1 MYDLRS
7 DTFTQPSQEMRKAM
21 YLAETGDD
29 VYGEDPTAVKLQEIA
44 AEITGK
50 EESLIVSSGCMG
62 NLIPHMI
69 KGGRGKEVLCAASS
83 HIVQHE
89 IGAVVSLSGT
99 LPVIVP
105 SDNGIMAP
113 DDVRK
118 SIHGYAYDM
127 SETAMIEVENTTSG
141 LIYPLPVMQEIKKTA
156 EEHGLWVHLDGAR
169 IFNASVET
177 GIPVREYAA
186 ASDDITFCLSK
197 GLGCPAFSV
206 LSSTH
211 GFIKEAKR
219 CRKLLGGGMRQ
230 IGILAA
236 AGIYALEHNIG
247 RLKDDHRH
255 RQMISRALEEAGW
268 ADIVISST
276 NMIFF
281 RSQHPVEGIIEA
293 FRRRGVLILREGD
306 MARIVLS
313 LNISDEDAED
323 VCAIIRDMKTGEF
336 TA

>member
-7 DTFTQPSQEMRKAM
+7 DTFTQPSDEMRKAM
-21 YLAETGDD
+21 YTAETGDD
-29 VYGEDPTAVKLQEIA
+29 VYGEDPTANRLQEMA
-44 AEITGK
+44 AAITGK

-113 DDVRK
+113 ADVRK

-127 SETAMIEVENTTSG
+127 SETSMIEVENTISG
-141 LIYPLPVMQEIKKTA
+141 QPYPLPFLKEIKKTA
-156 EEHGLWVHLDGAR
+156 EEHKLWVHMDGAR

-177 GIPVREYAA
+177 RIPVSEYAA
-186 ASDDITFCLSK
+186 CSDDITFCLSK

-211 GFIKEAKR
+211 DFIKEAKR

-236 AGIYALEHNIG
+236 AGIYALEHNVE
-247 RLKDDHRH
+247 RLKADHANRAA
-255 RQMISRALEEAGW
+255 ISSALEETGW
-268 ADIVISST
+268 AEIVISAT

-281 RSQHPVEGIIEA
+281 RSQFPIDSIVSA
-293 FRRRGVLILREGD
+293 FKKKGVLFLQDAG
-306 MARIVLS
+306 MGRIVLS
-313 LNISDEDAED
+313 LNVTEKDTEEI
-323 VCAIIRDMKTGEF
+323 CAIIRNMDTKEF
-336 TA
+336 SA